1 MISKETQSKLI
12 ASRIIFVSEPITND
26 KFWNVGIVFF
36 TILAL
41 ANIFLW
47 S

>member
-12 ASRIIFVSEPITND
+12 ASRILWVSEPIT
-26 KFWNVGIVFF
+26 KEGFWNVGTVCFAV
-36 TILAL
+36 LAL
-41 ANIFLW
+41 VNLLFW